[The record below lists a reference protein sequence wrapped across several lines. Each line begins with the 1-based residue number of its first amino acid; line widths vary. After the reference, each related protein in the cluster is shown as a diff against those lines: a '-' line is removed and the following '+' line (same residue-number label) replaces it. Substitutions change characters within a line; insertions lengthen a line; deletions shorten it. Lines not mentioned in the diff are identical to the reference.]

1 VSATD
6 PDGPPSVRELL
17 SPEGLRDPYVIYA
30 RFRRAEATGHD
41 LGAVVVGYEAVI
53 AALGDRRLSS
63 DRAAGILQPLGV
75 DVRGRCPMVERT
87 LRSIVAFRDPPAHT
101 RVRALMASA
110 FGPRTVKR
118 VADTIERISARLLDA
133 VVDDG
138 ETDFHRA
145 YSYPLPALVVGAL
158 LWRQAAPAVSAVH
171 LTLDAAPAEQITS
184 TSVLNMLP
192 AGGRLAL
199 AFSPAGQTSTRGP
212 VFRYY
217 ASNSATPLATP
228 RSTRRTLQAGSA
240 PGLRPASHAM
250 TSARS

>member
-1 VSATD
+1 M
-6 PDGPPSVRELL
+6 RELL

-118 VADTIERISARLLDA
+118 VADTIGS
-133 VVDDG
+133 
-138 ETDFHRA
+138 
-145 YSYPLPALVVGAL
+145 
-158 LWRQAAPAVSAVH
+158 VSAARKAIKHV
-171 LTLDAAPAEQITS
+171 I
-184 TSVLNMLP
+184 VLVQENRSMDHYFGTTGRGIEGIP
-192 AGGRLAL
+192 AGGMVHW
-199 AFSPAGQTSTRGP
+199 QTT
-212 VFRYY
+212 F
-217 ASNSATPLATP
+217 
-228 RSTRRTLQAGSA
+228 
-240 PGLRPASHAM
+240 
-250 TSARS
+250 